1 MPKSSITKIIDE
13 KTGQETTYDMGKAI
27 DLINTAFAKPPVKPE
42 VPVVPNQPAGVSA
55 QPAAAYNWSS
65 MSAAEKENMLNTA
78 LSFNAKIEAESDA
91 ANKALY
97 GSNFIGK
104 YPKAATIWNPKTG
117 TKKAVKLDQI
127 TGKIMLP
134 DMGALPDDLNP
145 VKGGNWALW
154 TGGMASGQ
162 EAMNAITGQIVPI
175 ATVPTV
181 PKDVTLTSANKL
193 YKTTVKENEAYKYFA
208 YGWTLG
214 DSGKTV
220 LDKQA
225 ALSMTMAAPTPVVN
239 ERIVTAPVSVM
250 PPANITPPL
259 NSIYIND
266 AKQLTNL
273 PGIYVTRLSDGRMYV
288 DASKLK
294 YLGTMAQVN
303 ATPANKRVLLN
314 GKYYQV
320 L

>member
-1 MPKSSITKIIDE
+1 
-13 KTGQETTYDMGKAI
+13 
-27 DLINTAFAKPPVKPE
+27 
-42 VPVVPNQPAGVSA
+42 
-55 QPAAAYNWSS
+55 
-65 MSAAEKENMLNTA
+65 
-78 LSFNAKIEAESDA
+78 
-91 ANKALY
+91 
-97 GSNFIGK
+97 
-104 YPKAATIWNPKTG
+104 
-117 TKKAVKLDQI
+117 
-127 TGKIMLP
+127 
-134 DMGALPDDLNP
+134 MGALPDDLNP

-239 ERIVTAPVSVM
+239 ERIVTAPVSIM
-250 PPANITPPL
+250 PPANITPPP

-273 PGIYVTRLSDGRMYV
+273 PGIYVTKLSDGRMYV

-314 GKYYQV
+314 GKYYRV